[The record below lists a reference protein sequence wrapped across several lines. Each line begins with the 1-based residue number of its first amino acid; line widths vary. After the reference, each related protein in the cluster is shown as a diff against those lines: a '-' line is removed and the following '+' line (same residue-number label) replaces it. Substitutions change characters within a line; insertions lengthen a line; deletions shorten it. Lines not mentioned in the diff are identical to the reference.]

1 MRHQRIEKKKL
12 PKLGPAQRRG
22 SVLKQGEEGRRR
34 TGRAP
39 ARVSYLV
46 AAAVGGVVVAFLTG
60 GRMGIGFAAGAG
72 LAATAGFDRI
82 AALFT
87 GL

>member
-1 MRHQRIEKKKL
+1 
-12 PKLGPAQRRG
+12 
-22 SVLKQGEEGRRR
+22 VLEEGHEKGRR

-39 ARVSYLV
+39 ARVRYLV
-46 AAAVGGVVVAFLTG
+46 AAAVGGVVVVFLTG
-60 GRMGIGFAAGAG
+60 GRTGIGFAAGAG
-72 LAATAGFDRI
+72 LAATAGFDLI